1 MSTTHTMESGAPAGA
16 RPIIPVLAPVYGA
29 LSGLSYPMIRFFAGL
44 FLMPHGAQKLFGWF
58 GGYGLEGTA
67 GFFAQNLG
75 LEPGIFWA
83 ALVGATEF
91 FGGLLLAVGLLTRP
105 AAVAV
110 VILMAV
116 AAFDVH
122 LANGFFWNKGGY
134 EYPLFWGLVALAIA
148 FRGGAE
154 LSVDRAI
161 GREF

>member
-1 MSTTHTMESGAPAGA
+1 MTTQMTETRA
-16 RPIIPVLAPVYGA
+16 IIPAFTLLHRGLAPLA
-29 LSGLSYPMIRFFAGL
+29 YPLVRVVAGL
-44 FLMPHGAQKLFGWF
+44 FLVPHGAQKLFGWF
-58 GGYGLEGTA
+58 GGYGLDATG

-83 ALVGATEF
+83 GLVGGVEF
-91 FGGLLLAVGLLTRP
+91 FGGLLLAIGLLTRP

-116 AAFDVH
+116 AVLKVH
-122 LANGFFWNKGGY
+122 LVNGFFMSDGGY
-134 EYPLFWGLVALAIA
+134 EYALLWGLVALAIA
-148 FRGGAE
+148 FRGGGE